1 MSTIQVNAIQSS
13 TGTQEVTQTTIFS
26 GTAKAWS
33 QYDNTSTLAGAGDF
47 NISTYTDLGVGFARM
62 TYSAS
67 MADTNGACGQSQT
80 TSSLGNN
87 LSYPESS
94 SAMRSNAYSNAGSSV
109 DIAMG
114 QISILGDLA

>member
-1 MSTIQVNAIQSS
+1 MKVTNSGLQNDAE
-13 TGTQEVTQTTIFS
+13 TQDVSFETIFS
-26 GTAKAWS
+26 GTDKAWS

-109 DIAMG
+109 DISMG